1 MCDEF
6 ESWIRHRRGTQ
17 PAQREQRS
25 PPIPQRPAEPVPLP
39 PGVKVYEPA
48 PRFTQREKQ
57 PA

>member
-6 ESWIRHRRGTQ
+6 ESWIRHRRSTQ
-17 PAQREQRS
+17 PAKREQRS
-25 PPIPQRPAEPVPLP
+25 PPIPQRQAEPVLP